1 MWDTIIRWLA
11 FAILLFF
18 WLAARSVSSET
29 SGSSVHNSFTSA
41 GSNEGGGLS
50 LDPMDIEEPA
60 NMAMWMELG
69 EL

>member
-1 MWDTIIRWLA
+1 MWDTIFCLA

-18 WLAARSVSSET
+18 WLAARSASSDT
-29 SGSSVHNSFTSA
+29 SGSSVQHSFTPSD
-41 GSNEGGGLS
+41 SNEGGGLS